1 MLQNDKGETE
11 ATKVVAWFDTVIAS
25 IDSNIE
31 TLQVAVNTSDVK
43 KKIAYLEAKITG
55 FEI

>member
-43 KKIAYLEAKITG
+43 KK
-55 FEI
+55 